1 MPRQISVTTVLTCQ
15 NGACDV
21 AAPFRL
27 GLVGAGRMGRTHMR
41 ALADSSEVAI
51 TAIAEPSPQ
60 SRSALTGDGF
70 SVHAS
75 FAEMLANT
83 SPDAVLVAAPTDQHL
98 SIISE
103 LAPSGLPILCEKPCG
118 LTSQQALKAAEIAAA
133 AGVRMQVA
141 YWRRYVPALIALRHR
156 IQGGELG
163 DLHLVACYQWDEAP
177 PSPLF
182 RAHSGGIA
190 IDMGVHEFDQIRWL
204 TGQDIGALSAA
215 AGPVSADAGITGD
228 VDSAQVLATLSG
240 GTAGFVSL
248 GRHHPRGDMARAE
261 VFGTGGFERCDFL
274 DPADGERAQLEA
286 LRRQAEEFA
295 RYARGADCSGATA
308 ADAVAALRAAE
319 QVTAAIPAISG
330 SGLPG

>member
-1 MPRQISVTTVLTCQ
+1 VLTCQ

-27 GLVGAGRMGRTHMR
+27 GLIGAGRMGRTHMR

-60 SRSALTGDGF
+60 SRSTLTGDGF

-75 FAEMLANT
+75 FADMLA
-83 SPDAVLVAAPTDQHL
+83 SASLDGVLIAAPTDQHL

-103 LAPSGLPILCEKPCG
+103 LAPSGLPILSEKPCG

-133 AGVRMQVA
+133 AGVRLQVA
-141 YWRRYVPALIALRHR
+141 YWRRYVPALIALRDR
-156 IQGGELG
+156 IRGGKLG
-163 DLHLVACYQWDEAP
+163 VIHLVACYQWDEAP
-177 PSPLF
+177 PSALF

-190 IDMGVHEFDQIRWL
+190 IDMGVHEFDQLRWL

-215 AGPVSADAGITGD
+215 AVPVAADSGVTGD
-228 VDSAQVLATLSG
+228 VDSAQVLAALSG
-240 GTAGFVSL
+240 GTAGLVSL
-248 GRHHPRGDMARAE
+248 GRYHPPGDMARAE

-330 SGLPG
+330 SGLAG